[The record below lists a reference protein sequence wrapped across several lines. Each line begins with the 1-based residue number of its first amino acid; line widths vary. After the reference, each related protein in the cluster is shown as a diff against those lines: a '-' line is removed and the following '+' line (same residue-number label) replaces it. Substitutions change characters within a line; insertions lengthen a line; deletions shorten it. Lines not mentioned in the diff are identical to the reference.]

1 MNGRDRGRRV
11 ILNPGAGEII
21 LEGSEAGYA
30 DGVLWLYIRERSLAQ
45 AFALLSD
52 PANTAV
58 IRFEYGEMEKVY
70 EGFTHITVLM
80 DRDGEVA
87 AALKKEADHV

>member
-1 MNGRDRGRRV
+1 MNGRRL
-11 ILNPGAGEII
+11 ILNPGADEIV

-30 DGVLWLYIRERSLAQ
+30 DGVLWLYIQGQTLAQ
-45 AFALLSD
+45 AFAILSD

-70 EGFTHITVLM
+70 EGFTSITALL

-87 AALKKEADHV
+87 AALKREEAHV